1 MDTAEL
7 IEIISRGEDSRHQF
21 KADITNQIGLAAEMV
36 AFANSGGGQLFIGVS
51 DQNTVNG
58 LSQEDVARIN
68 QLISSAASQSVLP
81 AINPTTEN
89 IAHPDGLVMV
99 VTVPD
104 GINKPYMDNQGVIWV
119 KNGSDKRRATSREEI
134 QRMFQ
139 SASLIH
145 ADELPV
151 SGMRIE
157 DIDLPY
163 FEDFFLK
170 EYRRSLTE
178 EKDVPSDPSLPRL
191 LENMNLAVNRT
202 PNLAGSLLFCKH
214 PQFRLPAFLVKAVCY
229 PGNEVSEDTY
239 IDSRDIVGKI
249 ADVFQQT
256 VGFIIANI
264 RNSQGDQTVNSI
276 AEPEIPRIAL
286 EELVVNALIHR
297 DYFVSAPVRVFIF
310 ADRVEIISPGKLP
323 NNLTIEN
330 IKSGNSNIRN
340 PILASFAAKILPYRG
355 LGNGILRTLRAYP
368 DIEFV
373 EDKAGN
379 FFKVVLKR
387 K

>member
-99 VTVPD
+99 VSIAD

-145 ADELPV
+145 ADEIPV

-163 FEDFFLK
+163 FERFFQK
-170 EYRRSLTE
+170 EYGQTVE
-178 EKDVPSDPSLPRL
+178 EAGAPLPRL
-191 LENMNLAVNRT
+191 LENMNLAASSV
-202 PNLAGSLLFCKH
+202 PNIAGALLFGKR
-214 PQFRLPAFLVKAVCY
+214 PEFRLPAFIVKAVCY
-229 PGNEVSEDTY
+229 PGNEISEDTY
-239 IDSRDIVGKI
+239 IDSRDIVGKM

-256 VGFIIANI
+256 VGFILANI
-264 RNSQGDQTVNSI
+264 RHNQGEQTVNSTG
-276 AEPEIPRIAL
+276 EPEIPRIAL
-286 EELVVNALIHR
+286 EELVVNALVHR
-297 DYFVSAPVRVFIF
+297 DYFISAPVRIFIF
-310 ADRVEIISPGKLP
+310 ADRIEIISPGKLQ

-355 LGNGILRTLRAYP
+355 LGSGIIRALKAYP
-368 DIEFV
+368 AIEFV
-373 EDKAGN
+373 EDKPGN
-379 FFKVVLKR
+379 FFKVVLIR